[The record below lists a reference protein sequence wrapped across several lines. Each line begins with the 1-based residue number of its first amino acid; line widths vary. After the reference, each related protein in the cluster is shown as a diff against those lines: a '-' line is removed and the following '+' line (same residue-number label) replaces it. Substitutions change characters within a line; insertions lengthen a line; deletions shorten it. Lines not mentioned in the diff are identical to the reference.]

1 MKDYS
6 YHKKQINQESF
17 SILDELD
24 EISKHIATAEMD
36 EFVVSDSDKSIIG
49 TVGLAVCDG
58 IIFYDRKN
66 KWGMVGHAVGDT
78 KISLLSEMLKSLPQ
92 EKEIVLEYS
101 IITGYDNIRNGNY
114 NDTNKMLEYLKN
126 NCPKNIRLVPFQTD
140 LGIRVGPSYGNE
152 FYFNVKSGKTASQIL
167 DYYDYLDFH
176 FSNDKLNNK
185 GISK

>member
-1 MKDYS
+1 MRDYS
-6 YHKKQINQESF
+6 YQKEQNGINLQLF
-17 SILDELD
+17 SMLD
-24 EISKHIATAEMD
+24 EISKHIATAEMN

-58 IIFYDRKN
+58 IFFYDRKN

-114 NDTNKMLEYLKN
+114 SDTNKMLEYLKN
-126 NCPKNIRLVPFQTD
+126 NCPQNIRLIPLQTD
-140 LGIRVGPSYGNE
+140 LGIRVGSSYGNE
-152 FYFNVKSGKTASQIL
+152 FYFDVKSGKTASKIL
-167 DYYDYLDFH
+167 DYYDYLDFSS
-176 FSNDKLNNK
+176 SNDKLNNK